1 MLDNTIFGFLII
13 AVMFALSSIT
23 DVVAASERD
32 INIDI
37 ARQLIEHSVN
47 GKVLSMEQIKSN
59 KMVVSYRFTMLTD
72 SGVVRIFTV
81 NQTGEVIKEA

>member
-13 AVMFALSSIT
+13 AVMFALSLIT
-23 DVVAASERD
+23 GVVAASERD

-37 ARQLIEHSVN
+37 ARQLIERSVN

-72 SGVVRIFTV
+72 SGVIRIFTV
-81 NQTGEVIKEA
+81 NQIGEVIKEA

>member
-13 AVMFALSSIT
+13 AVMFALSLIT
-23 DVVAASERD
+23 GVVAASERD

-37 ARQLIEHSVN
+37 PRQLIERSVN

-59 KMVVSYRFTMLTD
+59 KMVVSHRFTMLTD
-72 SGVVRIFTV
+72 SGVIRIFTV
-81 NQTGEVIKEA
+81 NQIGEVIKEA

>member
-23 DVVAASERD
+23 AVVAASERD

-37 ARQLIEHSVN
+37 ARQLIERSVN

-59 KMVVSYRFTMLTD
+59 KIVVSYRFTMLTD

-81 NQTGEVIKEA
+81 NQIGEVIKEA

>member
-23 DVVAASERD
+23 AVVAASERD

-37 ARQLIEHSVN
+37 ARQLIERSVN

-81 NQTGEVIKEA
+81 NQIGEVIKEA